1 MIEQLDVP
9 LEIHGVAFWV
19 RMHELATVRRKLL
32 GDFVVRADRLDWHIG
47 KALDMLLFGP

>member
-1 MIEQLDVP
+1 
-9 LEIHGVAFWV
+9 
-19 RMHELATVRRKLL
+19 VRRKLL